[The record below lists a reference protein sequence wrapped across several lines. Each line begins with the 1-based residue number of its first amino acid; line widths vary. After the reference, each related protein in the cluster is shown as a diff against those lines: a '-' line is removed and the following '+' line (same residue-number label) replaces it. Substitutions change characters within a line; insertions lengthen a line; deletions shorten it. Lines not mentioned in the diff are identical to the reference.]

1 MFPRIAAR
9 TSDPSF
15 VAKAVQDWTAAVGGA
30 KTAYIAL
37 DVSFQEAPRKAE
49 VVEASAIR
57 GAELTAMGMRCSLP
71 KVERPWCARLSTGLD
86 LAAAHQY
93 RTTPK
98 TVGKWVARFRSG
110 RSEWAARPLVKLIAK
125 PN

>member
-57 GAELTAMGMRCSLP
+57 GGRINSHGNVLL
-71 KVERPWCARLSTGLD
+71 
-86 LAAAHQY
+86 
-93 RTTPK
+93 TPK
-98 TVGKWVARFRSG
+98 GREAMVRAVVDRAGSGGDASISDHAEDRRQMGGALPVGK
-110 RSEWAARPLVKLIAK
+110 E
-125 PN
+125 